1 MSTGDGR
8 DGTIR
13 SRVAKGRLSGKLAG
27 MSLPRQILT
36 IAFWPFLEQVL
47 SFLNSSTSL
56 FLSTH
61 MNTASSVT
69 AQIAAGMGAIGHV
82 LFLGFVMQ
90 GAVGMGATA
99 IVSRMTGAR
108 RFDEA
113 NHGVCQAAAL
123 GLMVGIL
130 SFAVMFLSTE
140 LLVTKVF
147 QLTPDAQEF
156 ARRYMNIA
164 SFSAI
169 FSGIVFAVNAALRGS
184 GDTRLPFTM
193 MLVADG
199 LNIVVSVLLVYV
211 LGMSIEGLAIGTV
224 SGFAMAAAILVWTL
238 RRRHRAVSAVAEGR
252 SLDELAASRGPDF
265 APQLYL
271 DRRDLLPDWGMIR
284 RIIAIGL
291 PQAIEV
297 FGIWLIHLYCLAVI
311 SELGDDVL
319 AAHTIAVRIESLS
332 FLPGFAIGMASSA
345 IVGLYLGANS
355 PRMAYNTIRHC
366 VLYSVCFMGGM
377 GLLFFIFPA
386 FFVSFF
392 AGNAESLLAVGVPV
406 VRVFLLC
413 EPFFAASIV
422 MKMSLRGAGDTR
434 RVMWVSYGVMG
445 FFRVVLLS
453 AWHHF
458 FPDTLNLTGI
468 WILFSIDQMVQAWC
482 FYLFIRDKKWIR
494 RRV

>member
-13 SRVAKGRLSGKLAG
+13 SRVARGRLSGKLAG
-27 MSLPRQILT
+27 MSLPHQILA

-56 FLSTH
+56 YLSTH
-61 MNTASSVT
+61 MNTAPGVT
-69 AQIAAGMGAIGHV
+69 AQIAAGMGAVGHV

-108 RFDEA
+108 RFANA
-113 NHGVCQAAAL
+113 NHGACQAAVL

-130 SFAVMFLSTE
+130 SFLVMFFSTE
-140 LLVTKVF
+140 LLVTEVF
-147 QLTPDAQEF
+147 QLTPDAQSF
-156 ARRYMNIA
+156 ARRYMGIA
-164 SFSAI
+164 SFSAV
-169 FSGIVFAVNAALRGS
+169 FSGVVFAVNAALRGS
-184 GDTRLPFTM
+184 GDTKLPFAM

-199 LNIVVSVLLVYV
+199 LNIAVSLLLVDV

-224 SGFAMAAAILVWTL
+224 SGFAVSAAILVFVL
-238 RRRHRAVSAVAEGR
+238 HRRHRK
-252 SLDELAASRGPDF
+252 LAADAHGLTLDAYAVMRHVDY
-265 APQLYL
+265 APPVYL
-271 DRRDLLPDWGMIR
+271 DRRDLIPDWNMIG
-284 RIIAIGL
+284 RIITIGL

-297 FGIWLIHLYCLAVI
+297 FGIWLIHLYCLSVI
-311 SELGDDVL
+311 SDLGDDVM
-319 AAHTIAVRIESLS
+319 ATHAIAVRIESLS

-345 IVGLYLGANS
+345 LVGLYLGAGS
-355 PRMAYNTIRHC
+355 PRMALNTIRHC
-366 VLYSVCFMGGM
+366 TFYSVCFMGGM
-377 GLLFFIFPA
+377 GLIFFLLPA
-386 FFVSFF
+386 FFVSIF

-434 RVMWVSYGVMG
+434 RVIWVSYGVMG
-445 FFRVVLLS
+445 FFRIGVLW
-453 AWHHF
+453 AWQHF
-458 FPDTLNLTGI
+458 FPETLNLTWI
-468 WILFSIDQMVQAWC
+468 WILFSVDQMVQAWF
-482 FYLFIRDKKWIR
+482 FYCFIRDKKWIR
-494 RRV
+494 RKV

>member
-61 MNTASSVT
+61 MNTAPGIT

-108 RFDEA
+108 HFDEA
-113 NHGVCQAAAL
+113 NHGACQAALL

-140 LLVTKVF
+140 LLVTEVF
-147 QLTPDAQEF
+147 QLTPDAQDF

-224 SGFAMAAAILVWTL
+224 SGFAISAAILVWTL
-238 RRRHRAVSAVAEGR
+238 RRRHRAVADMAEGR
-252 SLDELAASRGPDF
+252 TLDLLAASHGPDF
-265 APQLYL
+265 APQIFL
-271 DRRDLLPDWGMIR
+271 DRHDLRPDWGMIR
-284 RIIAIGL
+284 RIITIGL

-297 FGIWLIHLYCLAVI
+297 FGIWLIHLYCLSVI

-366 VLYSVCFMGGM
+366 VFYSVCFMGAM

-413 EPFFAASIV
+413 EPFFAAAIV

-445 FFRVVLLS
+445 FFRVVVLS

-458 FPDTLNLTGI
+458 FPDTLNLTWI

-494 RRV
+494 RKV